1 MLHVDYN
8 WDLGPGYIVP
18 DAELDTKKLGWKPG
32 QFWQMIE
39 VNGKI
44 RLHQVDPM
52 VQFVLEGKENERSS

>member
-1 MLHVDYN
+1 MLYVDYN

-18 DAELDTKKLGWKPG
+18 DKELNTAQLGWKPG
-32 QFWQMIE
+32 QFWQMVE

-52 VQFVLEGKENERSS
+52 VQFVLEGSAK

>member
-18 DAELDTKKLGWKPG
+18 DKELDTEKLGWKPG
-32 QFWQMIE
+32 QFWQVVEADGQM
-39 VNGKI
+39 

-52 VQFVLEGKENERSS
+52 VQFVLEGSVK

>member
-18 DAELDTKKLGWKPG
+18 DKELDTKKLGWKPG
-32 QFWQMIE
+32 QFWQVVEADGQM
-39 VNGKI
+39 

-52 VQFVLEGKENERSS
+52 VQFVLEGSVK